1 MNIYRALYISIIWLL
16 LFLFISLVF
25 LILGIRLPE
34 TEKKWHVQARCLSLL
49 NYIQRSANGASETLW
64 RDGY

>member
-25 LILGIRLPE
+25 LILGIRLPDL
-34 TEKKWHVQARCLSLL
+34 K
-49 NYIQRSANGASETLW
+49 NRSVLVVGASLIEEVRASSLEAEK
-64 RDGY
+64 RRSI